1 MQLIDKIVIETLT
14 VDSVAWSDAGF
25 YECVATNSLGV
36 VVGNTTINVEGNSYN
51 LDHLCHLHINKYT
64 EKFGIFN

>member
-25 YECVATNSLGV
+25 YECVAHKQSGSCCWKHN
-36 VVGNTTINVEGNSYN
+36 
-51 LDHLCHLHINKYT
+51 NKC
-64 EKFGIFN
+64 